1 MEEKHVGTQTSTK
14 FDLILQKLDSLTLNV
29 QDLKRKVREMNILQ
43 HRACDRFSKGMKACE
58 QGFHLVANC
67 SYNMR
72 EEISEM
78 MGSVV
83 HTDSDVKI
91 V

>member
-1 MEEKHVGTQTSTK
+1 MDGKHVGAQTSTK
-14 FDLILQKLDSLTLNV
+14 FDLILKKLDSLTLNV
-29 QDLKRKVREMNILQ
+29 QDLKRKVREMNTLQ
-43 HRACDRFSKGMKACE
+43 HRACDRFTKGMKACE
-58 QGFHLVANC
+58 EGFHLVANC

-78 MGSVV
+78 MGSIID
-83 HTDSDVKI
+83 TGSDVKI